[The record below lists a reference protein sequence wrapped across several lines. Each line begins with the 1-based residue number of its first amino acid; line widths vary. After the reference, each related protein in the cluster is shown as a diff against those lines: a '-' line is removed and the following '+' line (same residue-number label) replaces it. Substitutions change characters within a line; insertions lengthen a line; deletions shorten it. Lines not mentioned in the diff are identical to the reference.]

1 MIDTELLR
9 SAAALDD
16 VEVLPNEPL
25 SKHTSLGVGGPA
37 DLFVI
42 PNSVDALCHV
52 VRYATDAAIP
62 AFVLG
67 EGTNVVVRDGG
78 VRGMVIKIG
87 QNLAEIA
94 RDNCHVTAQ
103 AGARLAML
111 CRKCCEWGLSGL
123 EFAAGIPGSVGG
135 ALVMNAGAYDGEM
148 KNVVDWVLAIDAD
161 GTKHKLCRDEL
172 EMSYRHSVFQRNGMI
187 IAEGQFAV
195 RPDDGRAVRNRTYA
209 VVEERCCKQPVAQ
222 RSAGSI
228 FKRPEGDFAGRL
240 LEDVGAKGLRVGGA
254 KISEK
259 HANFIVNCDGATAKD
274 VLELIEL
281 VRRRVYDSFGVLLES
296 EVLVVGQ
303 DPA

>member
-1 MIDTELLR
+1 LIDTELLR